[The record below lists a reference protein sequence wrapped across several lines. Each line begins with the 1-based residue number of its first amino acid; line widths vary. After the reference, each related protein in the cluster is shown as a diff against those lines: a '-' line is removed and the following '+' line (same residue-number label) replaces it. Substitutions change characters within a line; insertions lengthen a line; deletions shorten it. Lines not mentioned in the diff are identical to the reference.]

1 MQTSEPA
8 PTTTEPSPAPTEP
21 HGIAPTLSFSKFL
34 RKNAAA
40 VALVSVVVL
49 IPCFWLPRIEA
60 GDLAS
65 HSYNSWLVS
74 LVQKGDA
81 PGLWIAPQ
89 TNNILADVLLLQLGK
104 LAGFPAAEKIVAAMA
119 ILVFFWGAFS
129 LATLAG
135 GRPAWHVVPLL
146 AMFAYGWTFHM
157 GFLNFY
163 FSLGISFVALAILWH
178 AQPRRYPFV
187 LLLLPLMWLAHPL
200 GLLWF
205 VASAAY
211 LLAAKWLNPRLHWL
225 LIGAA
230 LAALL
235 AVRAYLLRSYQ
246 VRGWQGHFYD
256 LNGTDQLI
264 LGTRYPFIAIVVLL
278 AAAGCALLHVLQLRS
293 KPSAVANYFPV
304 ALQLFLIGLLA
315 LPFLP
320 DRIWLPQYV
329 EPLSF
334 ICSRYTLAIAVL
346 GCCALAGMRPRLLF
360 AVLTGGIAIAY
371 FTLVYQDAA
380 RTYAMEKQ
388 ADTLVAKLPQNAR
401 VLTTI
406 FPFRDSRVFNHHV
419 MDRACIGRCFNISNY
434 EPASTQFRLRA
445 MPGNRLAAAKPEDTS
460 HMMLGDYFVQAGDL
474 PLWQVFQCGPTAVD
488 LCLRPVHAGSLLNFV
503 PTEAERARKLN

>member
-21 HGIAPTLSFSKFL
+21 HGIAPALGFSKFL

-65 HSYNSWLVS
+65 HSYNAWLVS
-74 LVQKGDA
+74 LVQKGNA

-89 TNNILADVLLLQLGK
+89 TYNILVDVLLLQLGK
-104 LAGFPAAEKIVAAMA
+104 LAGFSAGEKIVVAMA

-163 FSLGISFVALAILWH
+163 LSLGISFVALAILWH

-187 LLLLPLMWLAHPL
+187 LFLLPLMWLAHPL
-200 GLLWF
+200 GLVWF
-205 VASAAY
+205 VAAAAY
-211 LLAAKWLNPRLHWL
+211 LLAAKWVNPRLHWL
-225 LIGAA
+225 LIAAA

-235 AVRAYLLRSYQ
+235 AVRVYLHSSYQ

-264 LGTRYPFIAIVVLL
+264 LGTRYSFIAIVVLL
-278 AAAGCALLHVLQLRS
+278 AAAGCALLHVQQLRGR
-293 KPSAVANYFPV
+293 PSVVTNFFPV

-320 DRIWLPQYV
+320 DKIWLPMYV
-329 EPLSF
+329 EPANF
-334 ICSRYTLAIAVL
+334 ICSRFTLAIAVL
-346 GCCALAGMRPRLLF
+346 GCCALAGLRPRLLF
-360 AVLTGGIAIAY
+360 AVLTSGIALAY

-380 RTYAMEKQ
+380 RTFVMEKQ
-388 ADTLVAKLPQNAR
+388 ADILVAKLPQNAR

-406 FPFRDSRVFNHHV
+406 FPFRDSRIFNHHV
-419 MDRACIGRCFNISNY
+419 VDRACIGRCFVISNS

-445 MPGNRLAAAKPEDTS
+445 APGNRLAVAKREDTS
-460 HMMLGDYFVQAGDL
+460 HMMLGDYFVQPEDL

-488 LCLRPVHAGSLLNFV
+488 LCLRPVRAGSLLNFV
-503 PTEAERARKLN
+503 PTEAERARKLD